1 MAKVI
6 LTKALTIAGKEVK
19 EVELDVEKLSGRDLT
34 LAERE
39 SRAMGDNAASV
50 FVSMNFQAIVVA
62 KLLKVPVD
70 DILDLPAGDFKQLV
84 VPVASFFLNME

>member
-1 MAKVI
+1 MAKVK
-6 LTKALTIAGKEVK
+6 LTKALKIAGKEVN
-19 EVELDVEKLSGRDLT
+19 EVEFDVEKLSGRDLT

-50 FVSMNFQAIVVA
+50 FVSMNFQAVVVS

-70 DILDLPAGDFKQLV
+70 DILDLPAADFKQLV
-84 VPVASFFLNME
+84 VPVATFFLNME

>member
-1 MAKVI
+1 MKKVK
-6 LTKALTIAGKEVK
+6 LTKALMIAGKEVN

-34 LAERE
+34 MAERE

-50 FVSMNFQAIVVA
+50 FVSMNFQSIVVA
-62 KLLKVPVD
+62 KLLNVPVD
-70 DILDLPAGDFKQLV
+70 DILDLPVTDFKQLV